1 VESRL
6 EIALAVRPRGFR
18 VPNYKIYKYEHSE
31 GLAVVFEVETR
42 LIKRYIPPHCDF
54 DILEIERTD
63 YLPVWMHTGTGSR
76 YEGVIYECIR
86 RKEDKINMLMLVTNV
101 LLIISVTCA
110 LIMMLVIYWRIF
122 VLLQVVTNQ
131 IRHE

>member
-1 VESRL
+1 
-6 EIALAVRPRGFR
+6 
-18 VPNYKIYKYEHSE
+18 
-31 GLAVVFEVETR
+31 
-42 LIKRYIPPHCDF
+42 
-54 DILEIERTD
+54 
-63 YLPVWMHTGTGSR
+63 MHTATGSR

-86 RKEDKINMLMLVTNV
+86 RKEDKINMLMVVTTA

-110 LIMMLVIYWRIF
+110 LTMMLVIYWRIF